1 MIAAGRTLYV
11 RTGCGGCHANSG
23 RGTLGPSII
32 DDKWMFGSHDELLFN
47 LIKGQVPD
55 QTMPKDFST
64 VPDDD
69 IWKILAFVRSLYKGD
84 PEKVNW

>member
-1 MIAAGRTLYV
+1 
-11 RTGCGGCHANSG
+11 
-23 RGTLGPSII
+23 
-32 DDKWMFGSHDELLFN
+32 MFGSHDELLYN

-64 VPDDD
+64 LPDDD